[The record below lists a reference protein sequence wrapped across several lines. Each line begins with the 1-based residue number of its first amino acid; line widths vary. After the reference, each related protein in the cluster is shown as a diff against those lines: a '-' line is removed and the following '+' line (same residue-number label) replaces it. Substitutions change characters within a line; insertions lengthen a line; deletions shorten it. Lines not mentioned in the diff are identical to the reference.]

1 MLAPPLSF
9 SRRLVMGRAWS
20 NTLTTNRHLGLAL
33 QDVSFVLGVLG
44 CDANIFSLLFIL
56 LHLDTH
62 RLRLK
67 FQPFVGQQ
75 QSVTG
80 GGCTSTHRFDAL
92 SLRFS

>member
-44 CDANIFSLLFIL
+44 CDANSYLFSSFHSLALGY
-56 LHLDTH
+56 TQAPPQVSAVCGTAAECNW
-62 RLRLK
+62 RG
-67 FQPFVGQQ
+67 VYEYT
-75 QSVTG
+75 SV
-80 GGCTSTHRFDAL
+80 
-92 SLRFS
+92 